1 MIVVHVSVSAHGCG
15 NFIDNVVL
23 GTFLITLFT
32 RKLNGD
38 MSSLI
43 KLFPF
48 FRCVCVCV
56 CCQFVVTM
64 GKGCASEMAVIIG
77 TSIKL
82 GTFYSC

>member
-1 MIVVHVSVSAHGCG
+1 MHVSVSAHGCG

-56 CCQFVVTM
+56 V
-64 GKGCASEMAVIIG
+64 S
-77 TSIKL
+77 L
-82 GTFYSC
+82 W